1 MYRETMDD
9 YPDSTTGLMLLILGA
24 AIGAGLAL
32 LFAPDEGSRTRAR
45 LKDMAAG
52 AREQTKTAMGS
63 AVENVKGMVDQGRE
77 YLQDRKEALSHA
89 YDAGREAFKR
99 EAGGNDAS
107 MRSPM

>member
-9 YPDSTTGLMLLILGA
+9 YSDSGTGLMLFILGA

-32 LFAPDEGSRTRAR
+32 LFAPEEGRRTRAR

-52 AREQTKTAMGS
+52 AGEQTKSAVAS

-77 YLQDRKEALSHA
+77 YLQDKREALSQA
-89 YDAGREAFKR
+89 YDAGREALR
-99 EAGGNDAS
+99 HEAGGNAAS
-107 MRSPM
+107 VRSPM